1 MDSCQ
6 EVKYQ
11 FGFLDDFRMSK
22 IWDKAG
28 IIGVVYNGTN
38 ILYVHNLLYFNDIDY
53 IFVKIIT
60 FSYRGVAVKRHP

>member
-1 MDSCQ
+1 MW
-6 EVKYQ
+6 
-11 FGFLDDFRMSK
+11 MSK

-38 ILYVHNLLYFNDIDY
+38 IPHMHNLLYFNNIDY

-60 FSYRGVAVKRHP
+60 FYCRGVAVKRHP

>member
-1 MDSCQ
+1 
-6 EVKYQ
+6 
-11 FGFLDDFRMSK
+11 MSK

-38 ILYVHNLLYFNDIDY
+38 TSYMHNLLYFNNIY
-53 IFVKIIT
+53 YTFVKIIT